1 MMKKSR
7 KSEMFRSADR
17 AARAEIGPREKTGYC
32 LWRRYRKVFLT
43 LLFFCV
49 AAIMILHGTSRA
61 YAADQDTAGTK
72 YYKSI
77 MIYGGDTLESVAEQY
92 MTDEYESKEAYM
104 REVAFMNHLHVTGEN
119 GLIPGNYIIIPY
131 YLP

>member
-1 MMKKSR
+1 MEKSR
-7 KSEMFRSADR
+7 KEEMMRSAGRMVR
-17 AARAEIGPREKTGYC
+17 AAIGSRKKTEYC
-32 LWRRYRKVFLT
+32 LWRRYRKIFLA
-43 LLFFCV
+43 LMFFCV
-49 AAIMILHGTSRA
+49 AVIMILHGTSRA

-92 MTDEYESKEAYM
+92 MTDEYESKKAYM
-104 REVAFMNHLHVTGEN
+104 KEVAFMNHLHVTGEN